1 MKVQSPKSEIQSPK
15 SKAQSPKSDVE
26 SSKSE
31 VQGLKLSRRQFLGTT
46 LLGGAALA
54 LARTPLS
61 SYAHTPASA
70 NLFAPLLE
78 PKDGETLITILHT
91 NDQHSQIDPL
101 PANDRYAGKGGVARR
116 ATLVKQLRKENPN
129 TLLVDAGDSFQGTPY
144 FNLYKGEV
152 EYKAMSAVGYDV
164 VTLGNHDFDNG
175 IEALAEAMKFATFDF
190 VSANYDVRGTAI
202 EKRVKPYVVRVMN
215 GVRVGL
221 FGLGI
226 KLEGLN
232 PPESF
237 KGLKYYDPVKVAR
250 GAVRAL
256 REVERCA
263 MVVCISHLGYYPKPK
278 GDELGDSQVAEQV
291 DGIDFIASGHTHTFM
306 RQPVLARQP
315 SGRDTVIFQV
325 GKSGIYLGRVDFTVK
340 ANKVT
345 ASAGR
350 LLDLRNA

>member
-1 MKVQSPKSEIQSPK
+1 MNIKSLKSKVQSQ
-15 SKAQSPKSDVE
+15 
-26 SSKSE
+26 
-31 VQGLKLSRRQFLGTT
+31 KLSRREFLGAT
-46 LLGGAALA
+46 LAGGAALA
-54 LARTPLS
+54 FSQSAFSSLAAALQ
-61 SYAHTPASA
+61 PAPS
-70 NLFAPLLE
+70 FYAPLLE
-78 PKDGETLITILHT
+78 PKDGETLITFLHT

-101 PANDRYAGKGGVARR
+101 PANDTYAGKGGVARR
-116 ATLVKQLRKENPN
+116 ATLVKRIRKESPN
-129 TLLVDAGDSFQGTPY
+129 TLLVDAGDTFQGTPY
-144 FNLYKGEV
+144 FNLYRGEV
-152 EYKAMSAVGYDV
+152 EYKAMSAIGYDV

-175 IEALAEAMKFATFDF
+175 VEALAAAMKFATFDF

-215 GVRVGL
+215 GVRVGI

-237 KGLKYYDPVKVAR
+237 QGIKYYDPVKIAR

-263 MVVCISHLGYYPKPK
+263 MVVCLSHLGYYPRPK
-278 GDELGDSQVAEQV
+278 GDEIGDSQVVQQV

-306 RQPVLARQP
+306 KQPVLARQP